1 MSIKH
6 RLDEETLNEI
16 DNLGR
21 ATIGSDEYEANI
33 DGVAKLLDKKIELE
47 RLENE
52 RLDKIEA
59 READVEIR
67 LKQMNES
74 RKERMM
80 DNGVRIATTVFTAGV
95 FMIGFVASTNF
106 EKEGTLLTTEGGRT
120 SLRNLLGMLKLK

>member
-6 RLDEETLNEI
+6 RLDEEILNEI

-59 READVEIR
+59 READIEIR

-95 FMIGFVASTNF
+95 FMIGLVASTNF

>member
-6 RLDEETLNEI
+6 RLDEEILNEI

-59 READVEIR
+59 READIEIR

-106 EKEGTLLTTEGGRT
+106 EKEGTLTTEGGRT
-120 SLRNLLGMLKLK
+120 

>member
-6 RLDEETLNEI
+6 RLDEEILNEI

-47 RLENE
+47 KLENE
-52 RLDKIEA
+52 RLDKAEA
-59 READVEIR
+59 READVDIR
-67 LKQMNES
+67 LKQINEAK
-74 RKERMM
+74 KERMM
-80 DNGVRIATTVFTAGV
+80 DNGVRIGTTIFTAGV
-95 FMIGFVASTNF
+95 FLIGFVASTNF
-106 EKEGTLLTTEGGRT
+106 EKEGTLTTEGGRS